1 MDSEK
6 HSVLASVVG
15 DIERVG
21 DHVENVV
28 ELVDSQISNRVTLS
42 DEAMA
47 ELNEMLELTTST
59 LQDAIHALTNFDT
72 ALAQTVITKE
82 RKIDQMERVLRK
94 RHVLRLN
101 ERSCSGD
108 ASIIYVDMVSNLE
121 RIGDHAVN
129 IADGVLG
136 EQGKFALKQTL

>member
-1 MDSEK
+1 
-6 HSVLASVVG
+6 
-15 DIERVG
+15 
-21 DHVENVV
+21 
-28 ELVDSQISNRVTLS
+28 
-42 DEAMA
+42 
-47 ELNEMLELTTST
+47 MLELTIST
-59 LQDAIHALTNFDT
+59 LHDAVEALTNFDT
-72 ALAQTVITKE
+72 ELAQTVIAKE

-108 ASIIYVDMVSNLE
+108 ASIIFVDMVSNLE

-136 EQGKFALKQTL
+136 EQGKVNLKQSL

>member
-1 MDSEK
+1 M
-6 HSVLASVVG
+6 
-15 DIERVG
+15 
-21 DHVENVV
+21 
-28 ELVDSQISNRVTLS
+28 ELVDSQISNRITLS

-59 LQDAIHALTNFDT
+59 LQDAIGALTNFDT

-108 ASIIYVDMVSNLE
+108 ASIIFVDMVSNLE

-136 EQGKFALKQTL
+136 EQGKFTLKQTL